1 LKRLILLNTTCA
13 ELVKCQL
20 PLFCI
25 FQASKPGKDLWMT
38 KAISAKLRVNHKLE
52 EDSDDD
58 EVPLTYNFESE
69 QVKFLH
75 SLM

>member
-1 LKRLILLNTTCA
+1 
-13 ELVKCQL
+13 
-20 PLFCI
+20 
-25 FQASKPGKDLWMT
+25 MT